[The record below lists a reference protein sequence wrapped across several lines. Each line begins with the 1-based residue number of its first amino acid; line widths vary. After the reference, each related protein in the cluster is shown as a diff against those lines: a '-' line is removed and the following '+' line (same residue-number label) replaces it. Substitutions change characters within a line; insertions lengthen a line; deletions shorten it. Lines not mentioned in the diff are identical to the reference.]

1 MSIINFY
8 NCKNNLEAIQKEQ
21 EHFISLNATLNSM
34 ASCSLLSNIHKPIEP
49 IIDTVQIIDTIQIAD
64 TTIDLK
70 KPNDFQCD
78 KCDFK
83 CFKKGDWNRHI
94 LTQKHQYEPS
104 EPEITPSVTEKVQQY
119 TCLCGEVFNSRTT
132 TWRHKKN
139 CNKMSVNKIPANKIT
154 MTINEIESS
163 PTMLTEEMV
172 MKLLN
177 QNNDLQKI
185 IMDQN
190 AKMLELVSK
199 TQIQGSHVVQ
209 VQTNNSS
216 KVINNTRNFNLN
228 VYLNEVCKEAL
239 NLSEFVEGLKVKLLD
254 LEETAQRGYT
264 EGVSRIFINGL
275 NELSEN
281 KRPIHC
287 SDLKREVLYIKNED
301 EWRKEDGSKK
311 EITRA
316 IKRVSNKNIRQ
327 INEWQ
332 KKYPEFRDPESKE
345 SDRYMEMICNT
356 MGGSTDEEQHKN
368 MEKIIRNISR
378 EVVID
383 KSGVL
388 KVKGGGI

>member
-1 MSIINFY
+1 MMTDDILKMPGNANKY
-8 NCKNNLEAIQKEQ
+8 YCK
-21 EHFISLNATLNSM
+21 T
-34 ASCSLLSNIHKPIEP
+34 
-49 IIDTVQIIDTIQIAD
+49 
-64 TTIDLK
+64 
-70 KPNDFQCD
+70 
-78 KCDFK
+78 CDFK
-83 CFKKGDWNRHI
+83 CSKQSNYNTHI
-94 LTQKHQYEPS
+94 LTPKHQNGIKMIS
-104 EPEITPSVTEKVQQY
+104 HDSKKMQKDADDII
-119 TCLCGEVFNSRTT
+119 CICGNIYKYKSGLY
-132 TWRHKKN
+132 RHKKI
-139 CNKMSVNKIPANKIT
+139 CQKMPTNIGVALKSQNNIA
-154 MTINEIESS
+154 MTINEIEPS
-163 PTMLTEEMV
+163 PTILTNEMV
-172 MKLLN
+172 MNILSQNSELIKLLEK
-177 QNNDLQKI
+177 QN
-185 IMDQN
+185 
-190 AKMLELVSK
+190 
-199 TQIQGSHVVQ
+199 Q
-209 VQTNNSS
+209 VQQVSVSS

>member
-1 MSIINFY
+1 MVNDDGKMTKDDDNIIQDVKENSKPCFECSCGKEY
-8 NCKNNLEAIQKEQ
+8 KFRQGLFVHKKKCKDINKNNI
-21 EHFISLNATLNSM
+21 
-34 ASCSLLSNIHKPIEP
+34 
-49 IIDTVQIIDTIQIAD
+49 V
-64 TTIDLK
+64 
-70 KPNDFQCD
+70 
-78 KCDFK
+78 
-83 CFKKGDWNRHI
+83 
-94 LTQKHQYEPS
+94 
-104 EPEITPSVTEKVQQY
+104 
-119 TCLCGEVFNSRTT
+119 
-132 TWRHKKN
+132 
-139 CNKMSVNKIPANKIT
+139 
-154 MTINEIESS
+154 MTINENEAS
-163 PTMLTEEMV
+163 PTMLTNEMV
-172 MKLLN
+172 MNILSQNTELIKLLEK
-177 QNNDLQKI
+177 Q
-185 IMDQN
+185 
-190 AKMLELVSK
+190 
-199 TQIQGSHVVQ
+199 TQ
-209 VQTNNSS
+209 VQQVSVS
-216 KVINNTRNFNLN
+216 CAVINNTQNFNLN

-356 MGGSTDEEQHKN
+356 MGGSTDEEQAKN
-368 MEKIIRNISR
+368 MEIIIRKISK

-383 KSGVL
+383 KSV
-388 KVKGGGI
+388 KVKGL